1 MGGGLLGNL
10 FGTNGTLGA
19 QQNTTTSID
28 QQRMAAIAR
37 HQQDL
42 REMMNTS
49 VGVRD
54 SNKANRLNLEFNINQ
69 VENGWILHTRSDL
82 TGEVGK
88 THVAKDIDELRD
100 LITTLLVAKKMEN

>member
-10 FGTNGTLGA
+10 FGTNGTLGS
-19 QQNTTTSID
+19 QQNTTTGID

-54 SNKANRLNLEFNINQ
+54 SNKANRLNLEFRVQQ
-69 VENGWILHTRSDL
+69 VENGWVLTTRAEM
-82 TGEVGK
+82 TGVIGQ

-100 LITTLLVAKKMEN
+100 LITTLLVTKKMEN